1 MDLKPVLFLAVL
13 SSLLLSSPVA
23 SAAPWSQV
31 SYNSNINLGESF
43 THGDYTITLT
53 DIARNWDGDIYA
65 LMFTVYKNGIEED
78 RIAVNLGQSTEF
90 ADGKYKLTFSKYQFK
105 KISGRLEAALIPNFE
120 ISSTTTQLKDYNKT
134 TVCAKLTTAEAENI
148 KITWKTS
155 GVELQNKPTSKRYE
169 SLSKDGN
176 LTNST
181 LKWSGSG
188 SIILELTYQDVDGK
202 KYNQSYNVLQNSVYE
217 ETGLGVSPGRISAEK
232 TVFKNAAFRAMTY
245 ANLSQASISDLRS
258 ITQTGKVS
266 PITVN
271 KYRENIEKKRLEA
284 AIIRSMNYIPYSES
298 EKAKLNNILHEL
310 GGNQ

>member
-105 KISGRLEAALIPNFE
+105 K
-120 ISSTTTQLKDYNKT
+120 
-134 TVCAKLTTAEAENI
+134 NI
-148 KITWKTS
+148 RQTRS
-155 GVELQNKPTSKRYE
+155 CL
-169 SLSKDGN
+169 
-176 LTNST
+176 NS
-181 LKWSGSG
+181 
-188 SIILELTYQDVDGK
+188 
-202 KYNQSYNVLQNSVYE
+202 
-217 ETGLGVSPGRISAEK
+217 
-232 TVFKNAAFRAMTY
+232 
-245 ANLSQASISDLRS
+245 
-258 ITQTGKVS
+258 
-266 PITVN
+266 
-271 KYRENIEKKRLEA
+271 
-284 AIIRSMNYIPYSES
+284 
-298 EKAKLNNILHEL
+298 
-310 GGNQ
+310 